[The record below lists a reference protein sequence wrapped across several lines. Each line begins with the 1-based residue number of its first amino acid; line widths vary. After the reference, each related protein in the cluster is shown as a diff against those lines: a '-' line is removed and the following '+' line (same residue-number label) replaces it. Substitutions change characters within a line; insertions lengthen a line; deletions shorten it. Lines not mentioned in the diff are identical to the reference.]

1 MTKPRRQKEVT
12 QDLCDLADRL
22 TEIAITECDV
32 TQWPGHGK
40 AVSEMD
46 KQERGDRYWAK
57 QNATA
62 TIMLVKQLHNLV
74 GQRDAGQKAR
84 LAANPTVASDAD
96 ILSMQTADA
105 ERESTAAIR
114 KAMSKMAAKH

>member
-1 MTKPRRQKEVT
+1 MTKPRMQKAVT

-22 TEIAITECDV
+22 TEIAISECDV

-40 AVSEMD
+40 KVSEMD

-62 TIMLVKQLHNLV
+62 TITLVKNLHTLV
-74 GQRDAGQKAR
+74 AQREAGQKER
-84 LAANPTVASDAD
+84 LAANPAAASDEE
-96 ILSMQTADA
+96 ILEQQTAQA
-105 ERESTAAIR
+105 EREAAEAIR
-114 KAMSKMAAKH
+114 RAMAKAKH